1 VCAKPGY
8 ISDLYSSWTLSD
20 RYHEI
25 GPEQV
30 KQKSVKRRVI
40 VSDA

>member
-1 VCAKPGY
+1 
-8 ISDLYSSWTLSD
+8 LSD

-25 GPEQV
+25 GPEKV